1 MNMSRSKFSNGD
13 GGFATRRFK
22 IIFSHLWP
30 RGRIDLKLRV
40 VAAIACLMLASV
52 ASAVAPLLIADLTD
66 ALARDDKLSVGIWLL
81 AGFLGARLVAQVL
94 PQLRDVLFLE
104 AQYDAV
110 REMGRF
116 AMAHLHGLSLRYHL
130 ERRIGGL
137 VRTIELGMRAINTL
151 LSYGAVNTIPVLL
164 QLVFFTIE
172 IVWKLGIGIA
182 IAVLATVA
190 VYVWFTVVVTQRQA
204 QIRRAVNAR
213 DTEAAAVMV
222 DSLINSETVKHF
234 SGKDHETRRFGGEMA
249 NFAGAMVEAEKTIA
263 FLNIGQATIMGIGM
277 GVVMVLTAI
286 GIHDGVYSIG
296 DFVLGNAILMQLY
309 QPLTALGTVYHE
321 LVQSFADLEAMFALL
336 DRTPE
341 VTDAPG
347 AKDLA
352 VTDGEI
358 RFEHVSFAY
367 EDGSPILKD
376 ISFRVPPGKT
386 VAIVGPSGSGKSTIA
401 RILNRFYDVKDGL
414 VTIDGQDIGA
424 VTQASLR
431 AAIAVVPQ
439 DAGMF
444 NDTISYNIAYGRPGA
459 SRSEIVAASRAAQL
473 DDFICSLPQGY
484 DTLVGERGLKLSGGE
499 KQRLAIARAILKDAP
514 IFLMDEA
521 TSALDTH
528 TERGV
533 QAALATASR
542 RRTTLIIAHRLST
555 VVDADELLVLER
567 GMIVE
572 RGTHAALLARR
583 GAYAILWARQ
593 READVA
599 RAAQ

>member
-1 MNMSRSKFSNGD
+1 M
-13 GGFATRRFK
+13 
-22 IIFSHLWP
+22 
-30 RGRIDLKLRV
+30 KLRV